1 VIASISVADFASF
14 GHTPQE
20 LGGLSKF
27 NFFYGS
33 NGTGKTTI
41 SKIIA
46 DEGAFPSCNVTWKG
60 GTKLQTRVYNR
71 DFIDTNFSQSAD
83 LKGIFTLGE
92 KSTDTLNEINHEKSA
107 VDKLTEDIEK
117 LTNTLQG
124 GDGAG
129 GKKGDIAALEAQ
141 FMETCWKQKQKHD
154 QKLAGAFEGFRNSK
168 EKFKEKILAERRSN
182 SATGAPLA
190 DLQSRAETVFGQTP
204 TPESPIKALDA
215 AELIALESAPIL
227 KKRVIGRTDVDIAAM
242 IKKLG
247 NSDWV
252 RAGRGFYEVNDGR
265 CPFCQQGTPDALARS
280 LEAYFDETFEEDARA
295 IDQLAADY
303 NAGADRIRQQID
315 SNLAAPSRFLD
326 VDKLRAAKQLIGSGL
341 TLNLQHIATKKK
353 EPSQSIEMEPLAS
366 ALSSASTVIDDANN
380 KVNAHNALVANL
392 AKERRSLT
400 AQVWKFLVDEEL
412 EGAIADYESKLSGL
426 QAAVTSLSAQLENK
440 KAEKTRRERVIQ
452 ELEKETTSIQPT
464 IDAINALLSSFGFSG
479 FSLAKANSGRHYK
492 LVRPDGADAMGT
504 LSEGEKTFVTF
515 LYFYHLLKGSD
526 SESGMTTNRVVVFDN
541 PVSSLDG
548 DVTFIVSSLIKGLF
562 EDVRSG
568 TGYIKQIFVLTHNVY
583 FHKEVTF
590 NPRRSNGAMSEETF
604 WMVRKPG
611 LESRVEKQADNPIK
625 TSYEL
630 LWAEVRRPDRSNHTI
645 QNTLRRILENYFK
658 ILGQMD
664 PDAICDKFEGQ
675 EKLRCKSLFSWVN
688 YGSHWVDDDL
698 HASIDDSTV
707 DTHLTVF
714 KAIFEKTGHLAHYQ
728 MMMGESADAPAE
740 AKLAADTN

>member
-1 VIASISVADFASF
+1 MITSISVADVASF

-20 LGGLSKF
+20 LSGLSQF

-33 NGTGKTTI
+33 NGTGKTTV
-41 SKIIA
+41 SKLIA
-46 DEGAFPSCNVTWKG
+46 NEQAFPRCNVTWKG

-71 DFIDTNFSQSAD
+71 EFIDTNFSQSVD

-92 KSTDTLNEINHEKSA
+92 KSTDALNKINAEKSA
-107 VDKLTEDIEK
+107 VDALTKDIEN
-117 LTNTLQG
+117 LTNTLEG
-124 GDGAG
+124 EDGTG
-129 GKKGDIAALEAQ
+129 GKKRDIANLQAK
-141 FMETCWKQKQKHD
+141 FTETCWSQKVKHD

-168 EKFKEKILAERRSN
+168 ERFKEKVLAERKSN
-182 SATGAPLA
+182 SATAEPLA
-190 DLQSRAETVFGQTP
+190 RLERRAETVFGQAP
-204 TPESPIKALDA
+204 TPESPIKTLDTA
-215 AELIALESAPIL
+215 KLVALESDPIL

-242 IKKLG
+242 IQKLG

-252 RAGRGFYEVNDGR
+252 RAGRAFYRANDGR
-265 CPFCQQGTPDALARS
+265 CPFCQQSTPDALARS
-280 LEAYFDETFEEDARA
+280 LEEYFDETFEEDAKA
-295 IDQLAADY
+295 IDRLAADF
-303 NAGADRIRQQID
+303 NAEADRIRQQID
-315 SNLAAPSRFLD
+315 SQIAAPSRFLD
-326 VDKLRAAKQLIGSGL
+326 VDKLRAARQLIDSGL
-341 TLNLQHIATKKK
+341 MLNVQHIATKKK
-353 EPSQSIEMEPLAS
+353 EPSRSIEMEPLGS
-366 ALSSASTVIDDANN
+366 ALSGASSLIDEANN
-380 KVNAHNALVANL
+380 QVKAHNRLVANL
-392 AKERRSLT
+392 AEERRDLT
-400 AQVWKFLVDEEL
+400 AQVWKYLIHEEL
-412 EGAIADYESKLSGL
+412 NGALADYDSNLRNL
-426 QAAVTSLSAQLENK
+426 NAAVKSLSEQIGNKRADKTHREEVIRKLE
-440 KAEKTRRERVIQ
+440 REA
-452 ELEKETTSIQPT
+452 TSVQPT

-504 LSEGEKTFVTF
+504 LSEGERTFVTF

-526 SESGMTTNRVVVFDN
+526 SESGMTTNRVVVFDD
-541 PVSSLDG
+541 PVSSLDS

-590 NPRRSNGAMSEETF
+590 NPNRKNGAMSEETF

-611 LESRVEKQADNPIK
+611 LESKVEKQEDNPIK

-664 PDAICDKFEGQ
+664 PNAICDKFEGQ
-675 EKLRCKSLFSWVN
+675 DKLRCKSLFSWVN

-698 HASIDDSTV
+698 YASIDDSTV
-707 DTHLTVF
+707 DTHLRVF
-714 KAIFEKTGHLAHYQ
+714 KAIFEKTDHLAHYR
-728 MMMGESADAPAE
+728 MMMGESADAPA
-740 AKLAADTN
+740 AVKLAAGAN